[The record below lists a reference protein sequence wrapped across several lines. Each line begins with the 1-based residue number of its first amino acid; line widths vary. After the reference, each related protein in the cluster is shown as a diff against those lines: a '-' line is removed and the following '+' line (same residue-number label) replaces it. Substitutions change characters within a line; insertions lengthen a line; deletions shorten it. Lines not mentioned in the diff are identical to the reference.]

1 MCIHLFYNFTEVW
14 VTDTLKT
21 YNLDLCIYPLRSRS
35 ACVFTDLT
43 HHPPVKRVEGG
54 IVLLR
59 TCSSLDTTP
68 LHL

>member
-43 HHPPVKRVEGG
+43 HYPLVKLGLRVE
-54 IVLLR
+54 L
-59 TCSSLDTTP
+59 CS
-68 LHL
+68 